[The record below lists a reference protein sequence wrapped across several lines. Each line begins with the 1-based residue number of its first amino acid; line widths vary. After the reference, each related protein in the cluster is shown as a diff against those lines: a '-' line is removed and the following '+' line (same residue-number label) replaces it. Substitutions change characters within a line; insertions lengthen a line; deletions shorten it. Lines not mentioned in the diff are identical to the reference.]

1 MSIEQEIN
9 QLREQLLAHNHRY
22 YVMDDPTVSDAEY
35 DRLMRDLQQL
45 EVEAPDL
52 ITPDSPTQRVGAA
65 PVSEF
70 GQVQHQMPML
80 SLDNAFNAKEMTG
93 FEKKVMDKT
102 GSKVVEYAAE
112 PKLDGLAVSLRYENG
127 VLVQGATRGDGNT
140 GEDITHNVR
149 TIPSV
154 PLKLS
159 GQNIPAVFEV
169 RGEVIMPLQG
179 FNDYNKQALENGEKT
194 FVNPRNA
201 AAGSLRQLDPRLT
214 AQRPL
219 EFIAYG
225 IGYVEGVDLPA
236 SYGEMIALVKALGV
250 PVSREFKI
258 VKGVAACIDYYE
270 KLGSK
275 RQHLPYEIDG
285 IVYKVN
291 SIEFQEIMGFV
302 SRAPRWAI
310 AWKFP
315 AQEETTVLL
324 DIEVQVGRT
333 GAITPVARVEPVFV
347 GGVTVSNITLHN
359 SDEIE
364 RKDIRKGD
372 TLVVR
377 RAGDVIPQIVSVV
390 MDKRDKNASKFVFPS
405 HCPECDSVV
414 TQVEGEAVMRCSG
427 GSLCPAQRRG
437 VIKHFASRRAM
448 NIEGLGDKIV
458 DQLVRTDLIKDYAD
472 LFSLDQ
478 QAVEGLERMGE
489 KSATNLLSEINK
501 SKNTTFN
508 RFLYSLGIREVGVST
523 AKLLSESFATLADL
537 EKATLDDL
545 TPIND
550 IGPVMAKHIVDFFS
564 QQHNI
569 DLVQRLL
576 DAGVTWTTEDTEV
589 SSKIL
594 NGKIFVITGTLATM
608 KRDEAK
614 ELIERNAGKVST
626 SVSSKTNYLLAGEK
640 AGSKL
645 TKAEKLGVSVIDE
658 QGLQDLLA

>member
-1 MSIEQEIN
+1 MSVEQEIKK
-9 QLREQLLAHNHRY
+9 LREQLLAHNHRY

-35 DRLMRDLQQL
+35 DRLMRSLQAL
-45 EVEAPDL
+45 EAAAPDL

-70 GQVQHQMPML
+70 GQVQHQVPML
-80 SLDNAFNAKEMTG
+80 SLDNAFNEQEISG
-93 FEKKVMDKT
+93 FEKKIFDKT
-102 GSKVVEYAAE
+102 GAKDVEYAAE
-112 PKLDGLAVSLRYENG
+112 PKLDGLAVSLRYESG

-159 GQNIPAVFEV
+159 GKNIPAVFEV

-179 FNDYNKQALENGEKT
+179 FDDYNKQALAKGEKT

-225 IGYVEGVDLPA
+225 IGDVEGVDLPA
-236 SYGEMIALVKALGV
+236 TYGETIALVKALGV

-258 VKGVAACIDYYE
+258 VKGVAGCIEYYTQ
-270 KLGSK
+270 LGNK
-275 RQHLPYEIDG
+275 RQRLPYEIDG

-291 SIEFQEIMGFV
+291 SIEFQEMLGFV

-390 MDKRDKNASKFVFPS
+390 MDKRNKNAEKFVFPS

-414 TQVEGEAVMRCSG
+414 IQLEGEAVMRCSG

-458 DQLVRTDLIKDYAD
+458 DQLVRTKLIKDYAD

-478 QAVEGLERMGE
+478 QSIEGLERMGK
-489 KSATNLLSEINK
+489 KSAINLLSEINK
-501 SKNTTFN
+501 SKLTTFN

-523 AKLLSESFATLADL
+523 AKLLSESFASLADL

-545 TPIND
+545 TPISD
-550 IGPVMAKHIVDFFS
+550 IGPVMANHIVDFFS
-564 QQHNI
+564 QQHNL

-576 DAGVTWTTEDTEV
+576 EAGITWESEATV
-589 SSKIL
+589 SSSKIL
-594 NGKIFVITGTLATM
+594 SGKIFVITGTLASM
-608 KRDEAK
+608 KREEAK
-614 ELIERNAGKVST
+614 ELIEQHAGKVST
-626 SVSSKTNYLLAGEK
+626 SVSSKTDYLLAGEK

-645 TKAEKLGVSVIDE
+645 TKAEKLGVTVIDE
-658 QGLQDLLA
+658 KGLRDLLV